1 MVETTDEIDF
11 VKEIEKLE
19 SMYHHYRKLYSRVR
33 FLCCSSET
41 KRLKERKKYFKSHLE
56 EAKRTK
62 EYSDA
67 VKRHLRLTTPAKEY
81 SDAVKRHL
89 RLTTPAKHL
98 N

>member
-1 MVETTDEIDF
+1 MEKIDL

-19 SMYHHYRKLYSRVR
+19 SMYLHYCKLYRRVF

-62 EYSDA
+62 EYSDG
-67 VKRHLRLTTPAKEY
+67 VKSFLRLTTPA
-81 SDAVKRHL
+81 SV
-89 RLTTPAKHL
+89 
-98 N
+98 

>member
-1 MVETTDEIDF
+1 MVETKDEINL

-19 SMYHHYRKLYSRVR
+19 SMYLHYRRLYRRVF

-41 KRLKERKKYFKSHLE
+41 KRLKERKKFFKSHLE

-67 VKRHLRLTTPAKEY
+67 VKRHLKLTIPA
-81 SDAVKRHL
+81 SV
-89 RLTTPAKHL
+89 
-98 N
+98 

>member
-1 MVETTDEIDF
+1 MVETTDEVNL
-11 VKEIEKLE
+11 VKEIERLE
-19 SMYHHYRKLYSRVR
+19 SMYLHYKRLYHRVR

-41 KRLKERKKYFKSHLE
+41 KRLKERKKIFKNLSE

-62 EYSDA
+62 E
-67 VKRHLRLTTPAKEY
+67 HI
-81 SDAVKRHL
+81 DAVKRHL